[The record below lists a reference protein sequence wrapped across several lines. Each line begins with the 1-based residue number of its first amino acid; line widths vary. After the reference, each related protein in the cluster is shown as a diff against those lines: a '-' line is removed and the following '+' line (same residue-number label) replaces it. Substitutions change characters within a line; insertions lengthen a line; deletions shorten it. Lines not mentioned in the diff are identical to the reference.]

1 MSEENP
7 RLRPLDIIPL
17 QTPEGPRICLRDP
30 LQLSDGVI
38 SMTPRDF
45 FLCQLMDGNHRLL
58 DIQAEYMRRFG
69 DLIYL
74 EQIEE
79 FISVLNIHYL
89 LENSHSRLH
98 RDELEK
104 KLEQDPIRPPAL
116 ADRSYPSD
124 PVELK
129 KTLNSYFEKVGP
141 ARNTGPVRGMIAPHI
156 DLGVGWETYARTYRE
171 LAPSGRFETAIILG
185 TSHAESKGTIV
196 FSRKDFSSP
205 LGILRKDQDLL
216 SLCEREMGSEF
227 LVDEIAHR
235 NEHSIEFQVV
245 FLSFLFPD
253 RDLKIVPILCNSFAP
268 FIQAGRL
275 PESHPQICRLV
286 HILNKLLADNSDRI
300 LCIAGADLAHVG
312 PKFGDRRPADTGF
325 LSIVESEDREL
336 LTKIEAADAEGFFR
350 AISANFDARRIC
362 GLPPIYVLLSSLS
375 AEKATVT
382 HYAQWQEKTTRS
394 AVTFAGAII

>member
-1 MSEENP
+1 MTEEIP

-30 LQLSDGVI
+30 LQLSDGII

-45 FLCQLMDGNHRLL
+45 FLCQLMNGNNRLL
-58 DIQAEYMRRFG
+58 DIQAEFMRRFG

-79 FISVLNIHYL
+79 LLGVLNHHYL
-89 LENSHSRLH
+89 LDNSHSRSY
-98 RDELEK
+98 RDNLEK
-104 KLEQDPIRPPAL
+104 KLEREPVRPPAL

-124 PVELK
+124 PAELGK
-129 KTLNSYFEKVGP
+129 MLNSYFQKVGP
-141 ARNTGPVRGMIAPHI
+141 ARKSGPVRGMIAPHI
-156 DLGVGWETYARTYRE
+156 DLGVGWETYTRTYRE
-171 LAPSGRFETAIILG
+171 LAPSGRLETAIILG

-196 FSRKDFSSP
+196 FSRRDFSSP
-205 LGILRKDQDLL
+205 LGILRNDQDLI
-216 SLCEREMGSEF
+216 SLFEQEMGSEF

-235 NEHSIEFQVV
+235 NEHSIEFQVL

-253 RDLKIVPILCNSFAP
+253 RELKVVPILCNSFAP

-275 PESHPQICRLV
+275 PESHSQVRRLV
-286 HILNKLLADNSDRI
+286 LTLKKLLAENPERF

-312 PKFGDRRPADTGF
+312 PKFGDRRPADAGF
-325 LSIVESEDREL
+325 MSIVESEDRKL
-336 LTKIEAADAEGFFR
+336 LTKIESGDAEGFFR
-350 AISANFDARRIC
+350 AISANLDARRIC

-375 AEKATVT
+375 AEKTTIT
-382 HYAQWQEKTTRS
+382 HYAQWQEKATQS
-394 AVTFAGAII
+394 AVTFAGATI